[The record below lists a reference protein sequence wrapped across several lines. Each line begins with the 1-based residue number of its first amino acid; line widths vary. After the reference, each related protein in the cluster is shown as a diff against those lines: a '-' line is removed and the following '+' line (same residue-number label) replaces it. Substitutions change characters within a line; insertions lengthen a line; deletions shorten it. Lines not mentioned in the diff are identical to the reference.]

1 MASSP
6 RPTLLQAL
14 AVFLPGVVLTIVSNG
29 RAVAVLESNDP
40 NPSMTPVYLLTVG
53 AILFAIG
60 FMMTLVVLF
69 RPLFGKRKVDELVD
83 EWQQR
88 QGSNKP

>member
-6 RPTLLQAL
+6 RPTLLQSL
-14 AVFLPGVVLTIVSNG
+14 AVFVPGVVLTVISNG

-40 NPSMTPVYLLTVG
+40 NPSMTPVYLLGFG

-60 FMMTLVVLF
+60 FMMTLVAIF

-83 EWQQR
+83 EWQKR
-88 QGSNKP
+88 GGNGTP

>member
-6 RPTLLQAL
+6 RPTLLQSL
-14 AVFLPGVVLTIVSNG
+14 AVFVPGIVLTVISNG
-29 RAVAVLESNDP
+29 RAVAVLESSDP
-40 NPSMTPVYLLTVG
+40 NPSMTPVYLLTFG
-53 AILFAIG
+53 AMLFAIG
-60 FMMTLVVLF
+60 FMMTIVAIF

-88 QGSNKP
+88 GGHGAP